1 MVHVDQKDDS
11 QEGSQSIVYKQL
23 MKCGQK
29 QIDHK
34 SIISS
39 RVTPISAQIRAGPEL
54 TLSRSSDQ
62 ACSVDGLPAGKSR
75 SRTHSLQNRG

>member
-29 QIDHK
+29 QITHK
-34 SIISS
+34 SIIRFQSDS
-39 RVTPISAQIRAGPEL
+39 YLGP
-54 TLSRSSDQ
+54 
-62 ACSVDGLPAGKSR
+62 
-75 SRTHSLQNRG
+75 N